1 MIHSRS
7 FGKQLLQLVAILF
20 LLLIGN
26 QSLAQDTDGDGVLN
40 TIDIDDDNDGVLDTY
55 EMGCGQAILIAG
67 TNGGVKAENTAP
79 PGWVN
84 SVSSPDIAD
93 ATGHVYGPWNVGCVG
108 TAPLPPN
115 GHLSWM
121 SFFSN
126 TQEAFKTT
134 VNNLVPNQT
143 YTLTVHYGKF
153 AALGVGLGQVT
164 VKLGTTVIDQYT
176 PTVGCGWE
184 TRTITFTATATSQ
197 DLQFQNTGP
206 TSGTYNVNVSIGA
219 DAIAPVCSD
228 SDTDNDGIPN
238 RLDLDSDGD
247 NCSDAIES
255 GTTTITTAN
264 YAHPAPHGANGFAN
278 ALETV
283 TDNGVYNGIYTY
295 NYATS
300 TTINSCADTDNDG
313 LKDLVDIDDDNDG
326 ILDAVE
332 SPSCFFGQNEWNNAD
347 KSVFATIS
355 SQLNALAPN
364 TNYNAL
370 TDNNGVT
377 AAVQFS
383 TATAQAQLNKE
394 LFKVT
399 FSRPLQLD
407 AIYVQKTTATQIF
420 AATAAS

>member
-1 MIHSRS
+1 MAYLRG
-7 FGKQLLQLVAILF
+7 FGKQLLQLAIISF
-20 LLLIGN
+20 LLFTSN
-26 QSLAQDTDGDGVLN
+26 FSFAQDTDGDGIVNNL
-40 TIDIDDDNDGVLDTY
+40 DIDDDNDGVLDTY

-79 PGWVN
+79 PGWTL

-134 VNNLVPNQT
+134 VNNLVPNKT

-219 DAIAPVCSD
+219 DAIVPVCAD
-228 SDTDNDGIPN
+228 FDTDSDGIPN

-247 NCSDAIES
+247 NCSDAFES
-255 GTTTITTAN
+255 GSSTT
-264 YAHPAPHGANGFAN
+264 
-278 ALETV
+278 
-283 TDNGVYNGIYTY
+283 
-295 NYATS
+295 ATS
-300 TTINSCADTDNDG
+300 TSVYPTGTDTNANG
-313 LKDLVDIDDDNDG
+313 L
-326 ILDAVE
+326 
-332 SPSCFFGQNEWNNAD
+332 
-347 KSVFATIS
+347 
-355 SQLNALAPN
+355 LNTYEGGTVTLMMTTMVYWMPLKQQVAIWPQMIG
-364 TNYNAL
+364 TRL
-370 TDNNGVT
+370 TKHCMP
-377 AAVQFS
+377 QFP
-383 TATAQAQLNKE
+383 LN
-394 LFKVT
+394 
-399 FSRPLQLD
+399 
-407 AIYVQKTTATQIF
+407 
-420 AATAAS
+420 